1 MLFLPE
7 PKKIR
12 QPKMRLI
19 GPTYSL
25 CRRSV
30 PNEYFDKL
38 LAEGLMQPT
47 DKTDIGQGGE
57 EVKNY
62 R

>member
-1 MLFLPE
+1 
-7 PKKIR
+7 
-12 QPKMRLI
+12 MRLI
-19 GPTYSL
+19 VPTYSL

-30 PNEYFDKL
+30 PDEYLDKL